1 MGQQFLRR
9 SESNPL
15 RTAAFRDTRYTHRG
29 ENVER
34 FGVPSG
40 SKLNSQTGG
49 CGDRPATGT
58 ETDAAISSDTPTRL
72 PAFLSPSLFPPP
84 IPNFSSTF
92 LRRQAFR
99 DFSTFHRYFFFFS
112 TFLVFLFMPW
122 EEKSLGRRPFSPET
136 LRLHVRKRVAFQ
148 KRRVFFGSIDVTK
161 NILRDNSHKILL
173 QPDNRNTDG
182 SVDRFRRMDRQRSA
196 RETRRNTAVTGFH
209 ERDGRFSEKRKNNF
223 VESAFR

>member
-1 MGQQFLRR
+1 MATVPQRAPKR
-9 SESNPL
+9 MPL
-15 RTAAFRDTRYTHRG
+15 SPPTHRRDSR
-29 ENVER
+29 R
-34 FGVPSG
+34 FSLPPSFHHRFPT
-40 SKLNSQTGG
+40 SLQLFSVDK
-49 CGDRPATGT
+49 PF
-58 ETDAAISSDTPTRL
+58 AIFL
-72 PAFLSPSLFPPP
+72 P
-84 IPNFSSTF
+84 STVT
-92 LRRQAFR
+92 
-99 DFSTFHRYFFFFS
+99 SFFFS

>member
-1 MGQQFLRR
+1 MWRPSRNGHRNGCRYLLR
-9 SESNPL
+9 
-15 RTAAFRDTRYTHRG
+15 H
-29 ENVER
+29 
-34 FGVPSG
+34 
-40 SKLNSQTGG
+40 
-49 CGDRPATGT
+49 
-58 ETDAAISSDTPTRL
+58 TDATPGVSLSL
-72 PAFLSPSLFPPP
+72 PLSTTDSQLLFNFSPSTSLSRFFYLPP
-84 IPNFSSTF
+84 
-92 LRRQAFR
+92 LLL
-99 DFSTFHRYFFFFS
+99 FFFS

-173 QPDNRNTDG
+173 EPDNRNTDG